1 MKNLYNLSYLLI
13 VSIIFTYE
21 PTTITGTVLDENNNP
36 IEYVSVSSKT
46 DQCYT
51 DKNGNFILLY
61 NIDDKVNF
69 QKIGYSDT
77 EIQIDHKKNNI
88 EIILLIEEIKL
99 NEVII
104 SEISG
109 NVKHQHSTN
118 DIHTMSDYDFKP
130 GDIHFDDVI
139 NKVPNLNYAGGTS
152 RSRFYQIRGIGE
164 RSQYAGEGGPN
175 YYIATVVDDI
185 DLSGIGMPIFLDDI
199 QQIEVYQGPQSFSY
213 GHNAMA
219 GLINIKTKDPD
230 IISDNNFK
238 MTIGNDELFQNSYYH
253 HYKPLLNDKL
263 FINLFVYN
271 AKQNGF
277 MYNDYLNEYKNNK
290 NENLQKLKLVYKE
303 SNAFKSKITLIKS
316 NLNNGYD
323 MWSPNNNT
331 DTTYSNQP
339 GKDSQELIAMS
350 FKNQLNFNNLS
361 VVQISNILKSDMEH
375 SYDSDWGNDDFWSN
389 DPYNVEYWSYE
400 YYQNELRERSMN
412 SHELRFIYNFN
423 NNIKN
428 ASGLYVKNLKEEDN
442 ATGWILGGEDVALNA
457 RFNNTNQAIY
467 NELKYSYKDITLTT
481 NIRIEKVNLKYNSTH
496 YHEEYIDYD
505 YYNPIYDT
513 TYVNTKYKD
522 TLNGSKLS
530 FLYAVDKTKNIY
542 LTLSNGFKSGGVN
555 QNPRLSDNNRLF
567 KPEFNQNIDLGYK
580 FRNNNTLLNI
590 NAFYMNRKDLQVSLS
605 SQQDNNNPNSFYFYT
620 SNASDGFNYGLS
632 LSFKTVSE
640 QDFETYVNLG
650 YLKTQINSYTYLTDE
665 STITEFSTRE
675 AAHAPSYSISWGF
688 TKHYGP
694 VSIGGD
700 VQAKDKFYFSD
711 SHDMQSDAYSLAN
724 IHIDYMINSNLEI
737 SFWSKNIFNTK
748 YAVRGFFFGVEPPNY
763 EDKLYLS
770 YGEPFT
776 IGMTLNYKF

>member
-13 VSIIFTYE
+13 LSFIFTYE
-21 PTTITGTVLDENNNP
+21 PTTITGTVLDENKNP
-36 IEYVSVSSKT
+36 IEYVFVSSKT

-61 NIDDKVNF
+61 NIYDKVNF
-69 QKIGYSDT
+69 QKIGYSQT
-77 EIQIDHKKNNI
+77 EIEIDNKKTKI
-88 EIILLIEEIKL
+88 EIILLIKKIKI

-109 NVKHQHSTN
+109 NVKHQNSTN
-118 DIHTMSDYDFKP
+118 DIHTLSDYDFKP

-139 NKVPNLNYAGGTS
+139 NKIPNLNYAGGTS

-175 YYIATVVDDI
+175 YYVATVVDDI

-219 GLINIKTKDPD
+219 GLINIKTKNPD

-238 MTIGNDELFQNSYYH
+238 MSIGNDDLFQHSYYH

-263 FINLFVYN
+263 FINLFIYN

-277 MYNDYLNEYKNNK
+277 IYNNFLNEYKNNK
-290 NENLQKLKLVYKE
+290 NENLQKLKLVYKK
-303 SNAFKSKITLIKS
+303 SNDFKSKITLIRS

-323 MWSPNNNT
+323 MWTPNNNT

-350 FKNQLNFNNLS
+350 FKNQLNFNNLNI
-361 VVQISNILKSDMEH
+361 VHISNILQSDMEH
-375 SYDSDWGNDDFWSN
+375 SYDSDWGNDDFWSE
-389 DPYNVEYWSYE
+389 DPYNYDAYYYGYFLPYE
-400 YYQNELRERSMN
+400 YYQNELRERIMK
-412 SHELRFIYNFN
+412 SHELRFVYNLN

-428 ASGLYVKNLKEEDN
+428 AAGLYIKNLKENDT
-442 ATGWILGGEDVALNA
+442 ATGWILGGEDVRLNSE
-457 RFNNTNQAIY
+457 FINTNQAFY
-467 NELKYSYKDITLTT
+467 NEIKYLKNNFTFTANIRVEKVKIDYNSIHYHTESIDDTT
-481 NIRIEKVNLKYNSTH
+481 NI
-496 YHEEYIDYD
+496 
-505 YYNPIYDT
+505 
-513 TYVNTKYKD
+513 NTKYNG
-522 TLNGSKLS
+522 TLSGSKLS
-530 FLYAVDKTKNIY
+530 LLYSIDKTKNIY

-580 FRNNNTLLNI
+580 FRSNNTLLNI
-590 NAFYMNRKDLQVSLS
+590 NAFYMNRTDLQVSLS

-632 LSFKTVSE
+632 LNFKTVSE
-640 QDFETYVNLG
+640 QDFETYLNLG

-665 STITEFSTRE
+665 STATEFETRE
-675 AAHAPSYSISWGF
+675 AAHAPSYTVSWGF
-688 TKHYGP
+688 TKYYGLF
-694 VSIGGD
+694 SIGGD

-711 SHDMQSDAYSLAN
+711 SHNIESEPYSIAN
-724 IHIDYMINSNLEI
+724 IHIDYIVNSNLGI
-737 SFWSKNIFNTK
+737 SLWSKNIFNAK
-748 YAVRGFFFGVEPPNY
+748 YATRGFFFGLEPPNY

-770 YGEPFT
+770 YGNPFT
-776 IGMTLNYKF
+776 IGITLNYKF